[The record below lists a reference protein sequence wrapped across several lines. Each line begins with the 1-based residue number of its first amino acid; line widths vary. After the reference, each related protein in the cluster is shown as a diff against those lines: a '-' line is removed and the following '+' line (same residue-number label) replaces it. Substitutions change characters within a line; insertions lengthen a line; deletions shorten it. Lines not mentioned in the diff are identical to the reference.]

1 MQLPALLDARALH
14 AEVER
19 ITKAG
24 QGTSSGLWLTSLPKA
39 KSGSEAAAQ
48 LLALLLKW
56 VQVICAKA
64 GLAIRDWASSFADGQ
79 AICLLVSP
87 PFSSQQVLLFSLHFS
102 LQALSGS
109 CCSKGA

>member
-1 MQLPALLDARALH
+1 MPSDLVQIPELLDARALH

-19 ITKAG
+19 VTKAG
-24 QGTSSGLWLTSLPKA
+24 QGKSPGLWLTSLSKA

-48 LLALLLKW
+48 LLALLLRW
-56 VQVICAKA
+56 AQVICAKA

-87 PFSSQQVLLFSLHFS
+87 PFSSQ
-102 LQALSGS
+102 
-109 CCSKGA
+109 